1 MKARFEC
8 NGRFLSLGEWQLSN
22 PWPNKSANS
31 SFSNCFRGNSKGL
44 LKGFVVLFVSYKTDI
59 WSVILHKHLLSITWG
74 SIILIFS
81 FFQIFLTKMRPSHHK
96 MFLECNNQWEFSMI
110 DNWPIRWQEIYVF
123 VIPGPQNVSV
133 PAINSN
139 SIPINQDLTQ
149 LLKGFVN
156 PQ

>member
-74 SIILIFS
+74 SIILIFG
-81 FFQIFLTKMRPSHHK
+81 FFRYFWQKCAHPTTKCFLNATTNGSPVWSTIDQSDDRKYKCLSSLDHRMWACQPST
-96 MFLECNNQWEFSMI
+96 
-110 DNWPIRWQEIYVF
+110 PIPFQ
-123 VIPGPQNVSV
+123 
-133 PAINSN
+133 
-139 SIPINQDLTQ
+139 SIKI
-149 LLKGFVN
+149 
-156 PQ
+156 